1 MEQETAPRRAVEA
14 GRERSST
21 NSKCMCTERLKM
33 MMMKKKLKTV
43 GLTSERS
50 SRVKKT
56 PMNRSTEK
64 FSDKRGSTQV
74 CFSKFLFHML

>member
-1 MEQETAPRRAVEA
+1 MEQATAPRRAVEA

-33 MMMKKKLKTV
+33 MMMKKLKTV

-50 SRVKKT
+50 TRVKKT
-56 PMNRSTEK
+56 PMNRSNRKVFRRREDRRK
-64 FSDKRGSTQV
+64 FVFLKF
-74 CFSKFLFHML
+74 FSN